1 MDGQLRVELADL
13 RGYADQVGRAG
24 EACASLADYVATF
37 VPDGDFGRILSLITP
52 DYEHLV
58 LRVRETLEAD
68 SHPVGEHTGGAAAR
82 GASATHV
89 PTPGSPRGS
98 GPAPRSPTTVG
109 RSPPSTTSGTTAPP
123 GPTCGGEVLP
133 EVRSAGSLD
142 QAARWSATSVVPTC
156 AARSPTRG
164 RRRGQGVA
172 QARRGSTPALGGR
185 PYVGNLPT
193 ARLPSRRPGKGPPP
207 GVRGHAD
214 AWVGALGSQRDG
226 LARVAAHLRDVIDQ
240 AVDVA
245 QLVVDVVKEII
256 SIVLAG
262 LTLASIPIYGQ
273 VQLVDKVRDAVRL
286 ANDARKVL
294 TVFWNFLLVVKDS
307 FVLAADCF
315 TAEALPPAP
324 VRWSAPD
331 GRPGGRGPRRAA
343 RGPRGAPAGPRRG
356 ACPAPYG
363 RDGRPARPG
372 PQRHARRRHAH
383 PRRAG
388 TGGGDHLG
396 RGLRRHVAG
405 RRPGRSHVARM
416 AETHAPRLRGQVR

>member
-68 SHPVGEHTGGAAAR
+68 STRLASTRVGLRHVAKRYARTDARVAQRFGAGAAVADDE
-82 GASATHV
+82 SA
-89 PTPGSPRGS
+89 
-98 GPAPRSPTTVG
+98 GPAFRDVE
-109 RSPPSTTSGTTAPP
+109 TTAPP

-133 EVRSAGSLD
+133 EVTFGWVAD
-142 QAARWSATSVVPTC
+142 QAC
-156 AARSPTRG
+156 ALVSD
-164 RRRGQGVA
+164 
-172 QARRGSTPALGGR
+172 LGGPDLR
-185 PYVGNLPT
+185 REITDWVAGDVGKASTQASVWEHSAASVAAVRRNLVHGAVAVAAT
-193 ARLPSRRPGKGPPP
+193 WEGSAAEAS
-207 GVRGHAD
+207 RGHAD
-214 AWVGALGSQRDG
+214 AWAGALGEQRDG
-226 LARVAAHLRDVIDQ
+226 LARLAAHLHDVIDQ

-262 LTLASIPIYGQ
+262 LTLASVPIYGQ

-315 TAEALPPAP
+315 TAQALPPAP
-324 VRWSAPD
+324 VSLV
-331 GRPGGRGPRRAA
+331 GG
-343 RGPRGAPAGPRRG
+343 
-356 ACPAPYG
+356 
-363 RDGRPARPG
+363 
-372 PQRHARRRHAH
+372 
-383 PRRAG
+383 
-388 TGGGDHLG
+388 
-396 RGLRRHVAG
+396 
-405 RRPGRSHVARM
+405 
-416 AETHAPRLRGQVR
+416 